1 MAEKQ
6 AATPGQI
13 ARWVE
18 EAKSGREA
26 ALEEL
31 VRLVQDRVYRLALR
45 MLWHPEDAKDAAQE
59 ILLRV
64 VTRLGSY
71 RGEAAFAT
79 WVYRIAA
86 NTLLDARPG
95 PLERMKL
102 SFDAFAADLD
112 AGLADAPLEQARG
125 GVEAGVLLEEVKLGC
140 TLGMLACL
148 DRPHRL
154 AYILGEILGLADRE
168 GAQVLEISEA
178 AFRKRLSRARQ
189 AILEFT
195 RAKCGLVSQA
205 ARCRCGKR
213 VERAIELG
221 RVDPKHLL
229 FAQGAGGARF
239 AEVEAEVARMESA
252 RRTAALYR
260 AQPDWERDFV
270 PRLREL
276 LAVREGAAVTLR
288 DAAPSKND
296 GTPTEEP

>member
-1 MAEKQ
+1 MAEKR
-6 AATPGQI
+6 AATPEQI
-13 ARWVE
+13 ARWVK
-18 EAKSGREA
+18 EAKSGREP

-31 VRLVQDRVYRLALR
+31 VRLVQGRVYRLALR

-64 VTRLGSY
+64 VTRLGSF
-71 RGEAAFAT
+71 RGEAAFGT

-86 NTLLDARPG
+86 NHLLDARAG
-95 PLERMKL
+95 PLERMKI

-112 AGLADAPLEQARG
+112 AGLAEAPLEQARG
-125 GVEAGVLLEEVKLGC
+125 GVEAGVLLEEVKIGC

-168 GAQVLEISEA
+168 GAQVLEIAEA
-178 AFRKRLSRARQ
+178 AFRKRLSRARK
-189 AILEFT
+189 AIFDFT
-195 RAKCGLVSQA
+195 RAKCGLVSEA

-213 VERAIELG
+213 VERAIELE

-229 FAQGAGGARF
+229 FAEGAGGARF

-252 RRTAALYR
+252 RRAAALYR

-270 PRLREL
+270 PRIREL
-276 LAVREGAAVTLR
+276 LEVREGAPVTVR
-288 DAAPSKND
+288 GAAPSKKNA
-296 GTPTEEP
+296 THTEEP